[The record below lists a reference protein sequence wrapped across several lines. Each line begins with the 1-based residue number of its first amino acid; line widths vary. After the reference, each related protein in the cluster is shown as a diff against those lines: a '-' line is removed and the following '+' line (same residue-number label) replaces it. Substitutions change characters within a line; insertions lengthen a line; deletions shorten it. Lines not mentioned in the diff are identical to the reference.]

1 MTTLQ
6 TMHRHAVPTAPI
18 KVPSFGKDPL
28 GLRAG
33 WRGFVM
39 WRDLNSLSDAELA
52 ARGVK
57 RADIPA
63 LAMAAL
69 LDRD

>member
-6 TMHRHAVPTAPI
+6 TTHRNTVPTAPM

-33 WRGFVM
+33 WRGFVV

-52 ARGVK
+52 TRGVN

-63 LAMAAL
+63 LAMAAI
-69 LDRD
+69 LDRN

>member
-6 TMHRHAVPTAPI
+6 TMTRHAAPTAPL
-18 KVPSFGKDPL
+18 KVPALGKDPL

-33 WRGFVM
+33 WRGFVV
-39 WRDLNSLSDAELA
+39 WRELSALSDAELVT
-52 ARGVK
+52 RGIK

-63 LAMAAL
+63 RAMAAL
-69 LDRD
+69 MGRD